1 MCRRSASFDLT
12 SAQDHPNLPP
22 NDSVKTYC
30 CLCHLIYSIGY
41 VLFCCFC
48 CRRKR
53 QCVGNQKKKSVRCPC
68 FRKKQQDPEQGVMEV
83 DNGSPERKRS
93 CVYRFCYHPLERFFC
108 WTLYLLTCC
117 CCCWV
122 DTVDEKIEM
131 ITITPLDQVVLDPDQ
146 TQVKQKKKSSPPPT
160 RKILCESAVLNERF
174 DPTRHRSDSAIPGC
188 SSFGISDT
196 PRRPE
201 PENISALTSIDS
213 GSEET
218 LFSFPLPAKTY
229 IHRT

>member
-1 MCRRSASFDLT
+1 MLHDRLPVVSTGVGVCMFVLGVCCMSRKRMCRRSASFDLT

-68 FRKKQQDPEQGVMEV
+68 FRKKQQQQDPEQGVMEV

-146 TQVKQKKKSSPPPT
+146 TQVKQKKNHPHLQLGKFCV
-160 RKILCESAVLNERF
+160 KVLF
-174 DPTRHRSDSAIPGC
+174 
-188 SSFGISDT
+188 
-196 PRRPE
+196 
-201 PENISALTSIDS
+201 
-213 GSEET
+213 
-218 LFSFPLPAKTY
+218 
-229 IHRT
+229 